1 MLDASVYRPEA
12 VHNDPMIDSHI
23 AQCIKLSELD
33 RESEHERGGLIL
45 KQLVRLLE
53 KLGAH
58 VRNKK
63 F

>member
-1 MLDASVYRPEA
+1 
-12 VHNDPMIDSHI
+12 MIDSHI
-23 AQCIKLSELD
+23 APCIKMSGLD